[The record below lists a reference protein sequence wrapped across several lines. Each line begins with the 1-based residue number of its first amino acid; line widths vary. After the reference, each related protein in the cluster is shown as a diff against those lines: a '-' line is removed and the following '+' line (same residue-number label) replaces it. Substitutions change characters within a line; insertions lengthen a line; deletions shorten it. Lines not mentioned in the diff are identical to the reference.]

1 MSLHQ
6 GTASY
11 NPAGNSDFTR
21 KAEALALGITNWSTP
36 KATDGA
42 KGGPGQSYGSGG
54 MPPLPA
60 QAAQWQTPV
69 ADDQMDR
76 LRGKINSR
84 GEPKLSAQALQWPT
98 PAAQNW
104 KGSSEA
110 SITRADGKS
119 RMDILHYRA
128 EQGFTRPVPAITPH
142 GPRPSSHAPISRPLW
157 ASMIASHGRVV
168 SRRILKGRSRRRLNP
183 LFVGWLMG
191 WPIGHALCACS
202 ATEFILWQQHMRGA
216 LSQRP
221 MASGPWIW
229 RPTDQAQRPAQMS
242 LFEGMQP

>member
-1 MSLHQ
+1 MSLHA
-6 GTASY
+6 GTGSY

-54 MPPLPA
+54 TPPLPA
-60 QAAQWQTPV
+60 QAA
-69 ADDQMDR
+69 
-76 LRGKINSR
+76 
-84 GEPKLSAQALQWPT
+84 QWPT

-128 EQGFTRPVPAITPH
+128 EQGFTRPVPAIMPH
-142 GPRPSSHAPISRPLW
+142 GQQSLPHAPISRPLW
-157 ASMIASHGRVV
+157 ALMIASHGRVV
-168 SRRILKGRSRRRLNP
+168 SRRILKGRARRRLNP

-202 ATEFILWQQHMRGA
+202 AMEFTRWQRRMRGA
-216 LSQRP
+216 LSQLP

-229 RPTDQAQRPAQMS
+229 RPTDAAQRPAQMDF
-242 LFEGMQP
+242 LEGL

>member
-1 MSLHQ
+1 
-6 GTASY
+6 
-11 NPAGNSDFTR
+11 
-21 KAEALALGITNWSTP
+21 
-36 KATDGA
+36 
-42 KGGPGQSYGSGG
+42 
-54 MPPLPA
+54 
-60 QAAQWQTPV
+60 
-69 ADDQMDR
+69 MDR

-128 EQGFTRPVPAITPH
+128 EQGFTHPAPAITRDGRRSLP
-142 GPRPSSHAPISRPLW
+142 HAPISRPLW
-157 ASMIASHGRVV
+157 ALMIASHGRVV
-168 SRRILKGRSRRRLNP
+168 SRRILKARARRRLNP

-202 ATEFILWQQHMRGA
+202 ATAFTLWQQHMRGA
-216 LSQRP
+216 LSQLP

-229 RPTDQAQRPAQMS
+229 RPTDQAQRPVQMS
-242 LFEGMQP
+242 LFDGMQP

>member
-1 MSLHQ
+1 MSLHP

-21 KAEALALGITNWSTP
+21 KAEALALGITGTWSTP

-42 KGGPGQSYGSGG
+42 KGGPNQRHGSGG
-54 MPPLPA
+54 TPPLPA
-60 QAAQWQTPV
+60 QAA
-69 ADDQMDR
+69 
-76 LRGKINSR
+76 
-84 GEPKLSAQALQWPT
+84 QWPT

-110 SITRADGKS
+110 SITRTDGKS
-119 RMDILHYRA
+119 RMDLLHYRA
-128 EQGFTRPVPAITPH
+128 EQGFIRPVPVIMPH
-142 GPRPSSHAPISRPLW
+142 GARSFPHAPISRRLW
-157 ASMIASHGRVV
+157 AFMIASHGRVV
-168 SRRILKGRSRRRLNP
+168 SRRILKGRARRRLNP

-202 ATEFILWQQHMRGA
+202 ATEFILWLQHMRGA
-216 LSQRP
+216 LSQLP

-229 RPTDQAQRPAQMS
+229 RPADAAQRPAQMDF
-242 LFEGMQP
+242 LEGLQP

>member
-1 MSLHQ
+1 MSLHP

-76 LRGKINSR
+76 LRSKINSR
-84 GEPKLSAQALQWPT
+84 GESKLSAQAAQWPT

-110 SITRADGKS
+110 SITWADGKS

-128 EQGFTRPVPAITPH
+128 EQGFTRSARAIMPD
-142 GPRPSSHAPISRPLW
+142 GQRFCLHAPISRPLW

-202 ATEFILWQQHMRGA
+202 ATEFTLWQRQMRGA
-216 LSQRP
+216 LSQMP

-229 RPTDQAQRPAQMS
+229 RPTDQAQRPLQMDF
-242 LFEGMQP
+242 LEGLQP

>member
-1 MSLHQ
+1 MSLHP

-54 MPPLPA
+54 IPPLPA

-69 ADDQMDR
+69 ADDQMDQ

-84 GEPKLSAQALQWPT
+84 GEPKLSAQAIQWPT

-104 KGSSEA
+104 KGSSPA
-110 SITRADGKS
+110 SVTRADGKS

-128 EQGFTRPVPAITPH
+128 EQGFTHPDPV
-142 GPRPSSHAPISRPLW
+142 
-157 ASMIASHGRVV
+157 IASHGRVV
-168 SRRILKGRSRRRLNP
+168 SRRILKARARRRLNP

-202 ATEFILWQQHMRGA
+202 AMEFTHWQQHMRGA
-216 LSQRP
+216 LSQLP

-229 RPTDQAQRPAQMS
+229 RPSQEPEGPAQMN
-242 LFEGMQP
+242 LFEGLLP